1 MALAVPFA
9 AAAPSAHARLLSPAR
24 GHDSSLEGV
33 ARVQKLVLD
42 RAALAVLRAQ
52 ERAVVRDFPLGGARA
67 ADLVLAR
74 FEPFAP
80 GARAEIMEPG
90 GARALT
96 LPDQVYFRG
105 TVAGEDD
112 SHVLLIAARA
122 RVHGFVVSRGEVFP
136 FGPDG
141 RGGHR
146 SYALRD
152 ADPTRY
158 PPPGD
163 FCANDLAPEAVRIP
177 PAARALAAP
186 PPAAST
192 SGTLKLADVAIDT
205 DQELRAKF
213 ASDSAA
219 LGYLAALA
227 AAATSIYERDLA
239 VRLRFSYLRLWGAAP
254 PDPWTATD
262 PSGTLGELR
271 TYWNNPANN
280 MDTIAGPRTVVHF
293 VSGKSVQGGIAY
305 LDVLCDASYGYGVSQ
320 VYGSFDLSQPS
331 QIWDAL
337 VVTHE
342 LGHNFGTP
350 HTHCYSPPLDRCFS
364 GEAGCYTGPVVASRG
379 TIMSYCHLLAGGL
392 SNIDLVFGDV
402 VRARI
407 GQSVGA
413 ASCLAT
419 VAASTTTTTSTTTT
433 STTTTTTSTT
443 TRPSTTLATSTTA
456 TTSTTTTA
464 HPTTTTSPTL
474 PTTSSTSSTSTT
486 GTRSTATTASTS
498 SSTSTTVA
506 PTTSSTVTTPPSTST
521 STTTATTTAA
531 PSTSTT
537 PPAVPGGDAD
547 GDGVPDARDAC
558 AGTPP
563 GDLVDARGCS
573 VCACNGP
580 RGGGWPARS
589 AYLRC
594 VRGEARLRVALGV
607 LGRREQRSAL
617 ERARQSSCGRAAATR
632 CCLYAGAEDVT
643 GRCRVMRGAACAT
656 HEVAADLGPGSCV
669 PSPCAR

>member
-80 GARAEIMEPG
+80 DARVEIVEPG

-96 LPDQVYFRG
+96 LPDRVYFRG

-186 PPAAST
+186 PPVAST
-192 SGTLKLADVAIDT
+192 AGTLKQADVAIDT

-219 LGYLAALA
+219 LAYLASLA
-227 AAATSIYERDLA
+227 AAATSIYERDVA
-239 VRLRFSYLRLWGAAP
+239 VRLRFSYIRLWGAAP
-254 PDPWTATD
+254 PDPWSATD
-262 PSGTLGELR
+262 PGGELGEVR
-271 TYWNNPANN
+271 TYWNDPANK
-280 MDTIAGPRTVVHF
+280 MDTTAGPRTVVHF
-293 VSGKSVQGGIAY
+293 VSGKSVQGGVAFI
-305 LDVLCDASYGYGVSQ
+305 DVLCNASYGYGVSQ

-337 VVTHE
+337 VLTHE
-342 LGHNFGTP
+342 LGHNFGTR
-350 HTHCYSPPLDRCFS
+350 HTHCYSPPLDKCFS
-364 GEAGCYTGPVVASRG
+364 GEAGCYAGPVVASRG

-402 VRARI
+402 VSARI

-413 ASCLAT
+413 ASCLAA
-419 VAASTTTTTSTTTT
+419 VPASTTTTTTTTTIPTSTTT
-433 STTTTTTSTT
+433 STTAKPPTTTSTT
-443 TRPSTTLATSTTA
+443 L

-464 HPTTTTSPTL
+464 RPTTTTSP
-474 PTTSSTSSTSTT
+474 STSSTT
-486 GTRSTATTASTS
+486 
-498 SSTSTTVA
+498 
-506 PTTSSTVTTPPSTST
+506 TST
-521 STTTATTTAA
+521 STTRTTSTTTSTTSTTAKPPTTTTARPTTTTSPSTSSTTTTATVA

-537 PPAVPGGDAD
+537 LPAVPGGDSD

-563 GDLVDARGCS
+563 GDVVDASGCS
-573 VCACNGP
+573 LCPCDGP
-580 RGGGWPARS
+580 RGGGRWQSRS

-594 VRGEARLRVALGV
+594 VRGPAKLRVALGV
-607 LGRREQRSAL
+607 LGRHERRGAL

-632 CCLYAGAEDVT
+632 CCLYTGANDVT

-656 HEVAADLGPGSCV
+656 HVSTEAAADLGPGSCK
-669 PSPCAR
+669 PSPCVR

>member
-1 MALAVPFA
+1 MLAAAMALAVPLA

-24 GHDSSLEGV
+24 GQQTSLEGV
-33 ARVQKLVLD
+33 AGVQKLVLD
-42 RAALAVLRAQ
+42 RAALAALRA
-52 ERAVVRDFPLGGARA
+52 RDSAVVRDFPLGRTRA

-80 GARAEIMEPG
+80 GARVEIVEPG

-96 LPDQVYFRG
+96 LPDRVYFRG
-105 TVAGEDD
+105 RVAGEDD

-177 PAARALAAP
+177 PAARALAATP
-186 PPAAST
+186 PVAST
-192 SGTLKLADVAIDT
+192 AGTLKQANVAIDT

-219 LGYLAALA
+219 LDYLASLA
-227 AAATSIYERDLA
+227 AAATSIYERDVA
-239 VRLRFSYLRLWGAAP
+239 VRLRFSYIRLWGAAP
-254 PDPWTATD
+254 PDPWSATA
-262 PSGTLGELR
+262 PGGALGEVR
-271 TYWNNPANN
+271 TYWNDPANK
-280 MDTIAGPRTVVHF
+280 MDTTAGPRTVVHF
-293 VSGKSVQGGIAY
+293 VSGKSVQGGVAY
-305 LDVLCDASYGYGVSQ
+305 IDVLCNASYGYGVSQ

-337 VVTHE
+337 VFTHE

-350 HTHCYSPPLDRCFS
+350 HTHCYSPPLDKCFS
-364 GEAGCYTGPVVASRG
+364 GEAGCYSGPVVASRG

-402 VRARI
+402 VSARI

-413 ASCLAT
+413 ASCLAA
-419 VAASTTTTTSTTTT
+419 VPASTTTTTTTTTIPTSTTTSTTAKPPTTTSTTLTASTTTRPPTTTTARPTTTTSPSTSTTVAPVSSSTVTTTPSTTTT
-433 STTTTTTSTT
+433 STTT
-443 TRPSTTLATSTTA
+443 
-456 TTSTTTTA
+456 
-464 HPTTTTSPTL
+464 
-474 PTTSSTSSTSTT
+474 
-486 GTRSTATTASTS
+486 
-498 SSTSTTVA
+498 V
-506 PTTSSTVTTPPSTST
+506 
-521 STTTATTTAA
+521 A

-537 PPAVPGGDAD
+537 LPAVPGGDSD

-558 AGTPP
+558 AGTPS
-563 GDLVDARGCS
+563 GDVVDASGCS
-573 VCACNGP
+573 LCPCDGP
-580 RGGGWPARS
+580 RGGGRWQSRS

-594 VRGEARLRVALGV
+594 VRGAAKLRLARH
-607 LGRREQRSAL
+607 EQRSAL

-632 CCLYAGAEDVT
+632 CCLYTGANDVT

-656 HEVAADLGPGSCV
+656 HVSTGAAADLGPGSCM

>member
-1 MALAVPFA
+1 MLAAAMALAVPLA
-9 AAAPSAHARLLSPAR
+9 AAAPPAHARLLSPAR
-24 GHDSSLEGV
+24 GQQTSLEGV
-33 ARVQKLVLD
+33 AGVQKLVLD
-42 RAALAVLRAQ
+42 RAALAALRA
-52 ERAVVRDFPLGGARA
+52 RDSAVVRDSPLGRTRA

-80 GARAEIMEPG
+80 GARVEIVEPG

-96 LPDQVYFRG
+96 LPDRVYFRG

-177 PAARALAAP
+177 PAARALAVTP
-186 PPAAST
+186 PVAST
-192 SGTLKLADVAIDT
+192 AGTLKQANVAIDT

-219 LGYLAALA
+219 LDYLASLA
-227 AAATSIYERDLA
+227 AAATSIYERDVA
-239 VRLRFSYLRLWGAAP
+239 VRLRFSYIRLWGAAP
-254 PDPWTATD
+254 PDPWSATA
-262 PSGTLGELR
+262 PGGALGEVR
-271 TYWNNPANN
+271 TYWNDPANK
-280 MDTIAGPRTVVHF
+280 MDTTAGPRTVVHF
-293 VSGKSVQGGIAY
+293 VSGKSVQGGVAY
-305 LDVLCDASYGYGVSQ
+305 LDVLCNASYGYGVSQ

-350 HTHCYSPPLDRCFS
+350 HTHCYSPPLDKCFS
-364 GEAGCYTGPVVASRG
+364 GEAGCYAGPVVASRG

-402 VRARI
+402 VSARI

-413 ASCLAT
+413 ASCLAA
-419 VAASTTTTTSTTTT
+419 VPV
-433 STTTTTTSTT
+433 STTTTTTTTTIPTSTT
-443 TRPSTTLATSTTA
+443 TSTTA
-456 TTSTTTTA
+456 KPPTTTTA
-464 HPTTTTSPTL
+464 RPTTTTSP
-474 PTTSSTSSTSTT
+474 STSSTTTSTSTT
-486 GTRSTATTASTS
+486 STIGTSSTATTASTS

-506 PTTSSTVTTPPSTST
+506 PVSSSTVTTTP
-521 STTTATTTAA
+521 STTTTSTA

-537 PPAVPGGDAD
+537 LPAVAGGDSD

-563 GDLVDARGCS
+563 GDVVDASGCS
-573 VCACNGP
+573 LCPCDGP
-580 RGGGWPARS
+580 RGGGRWQSRS

-594 VRGEARLRVALGV
+594 VRGPAKLRVALGV
-607 LGRREQRSAL
+607 LGRHERRSAL

-632 CCLYAGAEDVT
+632 CCLYTGADDVT

-656 HEVAADLGPGSCV
+656 HVSTGAAADLGPGSCM

>member
-1 MALAVPFA
+1 MGGGRVARRRTGRRAGRGALGRMCTVRAARCRPRARGRRGIARAPAGTALAARVGSRRARMAGAAMALAVPLA

-24 GHDSSLEGV
+24 GQATSLEGV
-33 ARVQKLVLD
+33 AGVQKLVLD
-42 RAALAVLRAQ
+42 RAALAALRA
-52 ERAVVRDFPLGGARA
+52 RDSAVVRDFPLGRTRA
-67 ADLVLAR
+67 ADLLLAR
-74 FEPFAP
+74 FEPFAA
-80 GARAEIMEPG
+80 GARVEIVEAG
-90 GARALT
+90 GARSLA
-96 LPDQVYFRG
+96 LPDRVCFRG
-105 TVAGEDD
+105 RVAGEDD

-239 VRLRFSYLRLWGAAP
+239 VRPRFSYLRLWGAAP

-305 LDVLCDASYGYGVSQ
+305 LDVLCDASYGY
-320 VYGSFDLSQPS
+320 
-331 QIWDAL
+331 
-337 VVTHE
+337 
-342 LGHNFGTP
+342 
-350 HTHCYSPPLDRCFS
+350 R
-364 GEAGCYTGPVVASRG
+364 R
-379 TIMSYCHLLAGGL
+379 
-392 SNIDLVFGDV
+392 
-402 VRARI
+402 
-407 GQSVGA
+407 
-413 ASCLAT
+413 
-419 VAASTTTTTSTTTT
+419 
-433 STTTTTTSTT
+433 
-443 TRPSTTLATSTTA
+443 
-456 TTSTTTTA
+456 
-464 HPTTTTSPTL
+464 
-474 PTTSSTSSTSTT
+474 
-486 GTRSTATTASTS
+486 
-498 SSTSTTVA
+498 
-506 PTTSSTVTTPPSTST
+506 
-521 STTTATTTAA
+521 
-531 PSTSTT
+531 
-537 PPAVPGGDAD
+537 
-547 GDGVPDARDAC
+547 
-558 AGTPP
+558 PP
-563 GDLVDARGCS
+563 GYR
-573 VCACNGP
+573 
-580 RGGGWPARS
+580 
-589 AYLRC
+589 
-594 VRGEARLRVALGV
+594 RL
-607 LGRREQRSAL
+607 
-617 ERARQSSCGRAAATR
+617 
-632 CCLYAGAEDVT
+632 
-643 GRCRVMRGAACAT
+643 
-656 HEVAADLGPGSCV
+656 HP
-669 PSPCAR
+669 PPPP